1 MKSIKHILILAV
13 LVLLGNSIMAQQS
26 ELTEEQRARM
36 QAQLTEYSLKLD
48 LSEAQKPKFE
58 DITRK
63 YGKQMMSL
71 KESNKGRLAKYK
83 EFKTIRKNKD
93 AEMKAILS
101 EEQFEAYLETQ
112 EEMQRKMKE
121 KKGGATTQQNWR
133 EKRRGRDEKEKE
145 RKKKR
150 KEKKKGLFF

>member
-1 MKSIKHILILAV
+1 MKSTKHILILAV

-58 DITRK
+58 EITRK

-112 EEMQRKMKE
+112 EEMQQKMKE
-121 KKGGATTQQNWR
+121 NNKG
-133 EKRRGRDEKEKE
+133 KS
-145 RKKKR
+145 
-150 KEKKKGLFF
+150 